1 MTYRFM
7 LEVPEE
13 LGQETATVIES
24 VPDAEAL
31 TVRRPDAA
39 TPMGQQM
46 EITVVAQSL
55 AVIDRLYEWLD
66 SLDPSVNIH
75 LDLFGGDRYSLR
87 AYDSDSLQRA
97 ISDHQPAVD
106 VPAPVA
112 PRQRARGSNLIAEI
126 PYGGSMT
133 DVTTLA
139 PAARKVELGSLDHI
153 GLKVRDIA
161 RAERFYQTFFGME
174 IVYRAYREDDRWVQL
189 DESFDWSE
197 SIHTGIAPEVV
208 RMENDPIALSLID
221 VGAGRILYENRIDHL
236 SLRVPRATF
245 NMLRGEAL
253 FHSFTVFEDIINA
266 FRFVDPFGVV
276 WQLIAEDEQ

>member
-13 LGQETATVIES
+13 LGQETANMIES

-39 TPMGQQM
+39 TPMGQQL
-46 EITVVAQSL
+46 EITVVAQSF
-55 AVIDRLYEWLD
+55 AVIDRIYEWVD
-66 SLDPSVNIH
+66 SLDPAVNVH

-97 ISDHQPAVD
+97 ISAHQPVVEEAT
-106 VPAPVA
+106 PAA
-112 PRQRARGSNLIAEI
+112 PRTRARGSNLIAEI
-126 PYGGSMT
+126 PFGGNMT

-139 PAARKVELGSLDHI
+139 PAARNVELGSLDHI

-174 IVYRAYREDDRWVQL
+174 IVYRAYREEDHWVQL
-189 DESFDWSE
+189 DEPFDWSE

-208 RMENDPIALSLID
+208 RMANGPIVLSLVD
-221 VGAGRILYENRIDHL
+221 VGAGRTLFENRVDHL

-245 NMLRGEAL
+245 NLLRGEAL
-253 FHSFTVFEDIINA
+253 FHSFTVHEDIINA

-276 WQLIAEDEQ
+276 WQLIAEEEQ

>member
-7 LEVPEE
+7 LEVPEK
-13 LGQETATVIES
+13 LGQETASVIDS

-39 TPMGQQM
+39 TPMGQQL
-46 EITVVAQSL
+46 EITVVAQSF

-66 SLDPSVNIH
+66 DLDPSVNVH

-97 ISDHQPAVD
+97 ISDHQQVEQEPT
-106 VPAPVA
+106 PVA
-112 PRQRARGSNLIAEI
+112 PRIRARGSNLIAEI
-126 PYGGSMT
+126 PFGGSMT

-139 PAARKVELGSLDHI
+139 PAARKVELGALDHI

-174 IVYRAYREDDRWVQL
+174 IVYRAYREGEHWELL
-189 DESFDWSE
+189 DESFDWSA

-208 RMENDPIALSLID
+208 RMANGPITLSLID
-221 VGAGRILYENRIDHL
+221 VGAGRTLFENRIDHL

-253 FHSFTVFEDIINA
+253 FHSFTVQEDIVNA
-266 FRFVDPFGVV
+266 FSFVDPFGVV
-276 WQLIAEDEQ
+276 WQLIAEEEQ